1 MGTSQ
6 VLHPSF
12 SYEHRPSGI
21 QPEQAMNYIDNFA
34 HFRTSLEF
42 ELSKAHAFIIVENYY
57 NTETVEQFVMFTLC
71 KVARKTHVHTLRRFD
86 EFFKK
91 HHCKV

>member
-6 VLHPSF
+6 VLKPSF

-57 NTETVEQFVMFTLC
+57 NTETVEQFVMFVKWREKLMFTLYNDL
-71 KVARKTHVHTLRRFD
+71 TSFS
-86 EFFKK
+86 
-91 HHCKV
+91 